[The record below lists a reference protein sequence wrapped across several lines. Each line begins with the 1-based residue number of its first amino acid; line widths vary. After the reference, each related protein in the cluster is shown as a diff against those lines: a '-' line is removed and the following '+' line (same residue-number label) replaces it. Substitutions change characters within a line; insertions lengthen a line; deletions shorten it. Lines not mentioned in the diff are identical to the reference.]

1 MGEPPDHHA
10 SQSVSEGK
18 KGELVGASWTA
29 MRATSRFA
37 KAAGEAP
44 SQLVACQR
52 SPVVSRTEPPP
63 CSSTG
68 SEQPMGS
75 LVQTEHSVRA
85 QYPRLRLM

>member
-10 SQSVSEGK
+10 SQSMSEGK

-37 KAAGEAP
+37 NAAGEAP

-52 SPVVSRTEPPP
+52 SQVALGLSLYHAQALAQSSPWEAWSKQNIVSEP
-63 CSSTG
+63 SI
-68 SEQPMGS
+68 
-75 LVQTEHSVRA
+75 
-85 QYPRLRLM
+85 